1 MSESRTTLCY
11 HCGDSCTSKDI
22 IFDEKSFCCAG
33 CKTVYSILQQNN
45 MCAYYDYN
53 ETPGISQ
60 KQEIREGKFD
70 FLDNK
75 EIISKLIQFTDGK
88 TTNILFYIPQ
98 MHCSSCIWILEKLYS
113 FDAGIVNKKVNF
125 NKKELF
131 ITFKNEET
139 TLKNIVIK
147 LASLGYEPL
156 IDLRK
161 SEHEA
166 KSNIAKTRLYK
177 LGIAGFCFSNIMML
191 SFPDYLAI
199 SNEVNFSLAKWFQGI
214 SIGLSLPVLIYSGNE
229 FFISAYK
236 GLKNKIINIDFPV
249 ALAVA
254 ITFIRSL
261 YEIFSGT
268 GSGYLDSMSGI
279 IFFLLIGRWLQ
290 EKTEFNIAFDRDF
303 KSFFPIA
310 IDKITDDKITP
321 TPVEEIRPDDIL
333 LIHNHEIIPVDG
345 ILSKGDATL
354 DYSFVSGE
362 STLVK
367 ANIGEII
374 YAGAKQM
381 SGNIE
386 IIASKT
392 VSQSYLNNLWNQF

>member
-75 EIISKLIQFTDGK
+75 EIVSKIIQFTDGK
-88 TTNILFYIPQ
+88 TTNVLFYIPQ

-113 FDAGIVNKKVNF
+113 FDAGIINNKVNF

-199 SNEVNFSLAKWFQGI
+199 SNEVNFSLVKWFQGI
-214 SIGLSLPVLIYSGNE
+214 SIGLSLPVLFYSGNE

>member
-1 MSESRTTLCY
+1 MSDSKTTHCY
-11 HCGDSCTSKDI
+11 HCGDSCPSNSI
-22 IFDEKSFCCAG
+22 LFDEKTFCCSG

-45 MCAYYDYN
+45 MCEYYDYN

-60 KQEIREGKFD
+60 KQEVREGKFD

-88 TTNILFYIPQ
+88 MTNILFYIPQ
-98 MHCSSCIWILEKLYS
+98 MHCSSCIWILEKLYN
-113 FDAGIVNKKVNF
+113 FDAGIVNNKVNF

-131 ITFKNEET
+131 ITYKNDET
-139 TLKNIVIK
+139 TLKNIVKK

-161 SEHEA
+161 SENEA
-166 KSNIAKTRLYK
+166 KSNVAKTRLYK

-191 SFPDYLAI
+191 SFPDYLSI
-199 SNEVNFSLAKWFQGI
+199 SNEVSLSLAKWFQGI
-214 SIGLSLPVLIYSGNE
+214 SVALSLPVLFYSGNE

-236 GLKNKIINIDFPV
+236 GLQNRIINIDFPV

-261 YEIFSGT
+261 YEIISGT

-290 EKTEFNIAFDRDF
+290 EKTEYNIAFDRDF

-310 IDKITDDKITP
+310 IDKITDKKIEP
-321 TPVEEIRPDDIL
+321 TPVEEIQPDDIL
-333 LIHNHEIIPVDG
+333 LIHNYEIIPVDG

-354 DYSFVSGE
+354 DYSFVTGE

>member
-1 MSESRTTLCY
+1 
-11 HCGDSCTSKDI
+11 
-22 IFDEKSFCCAG
+22 
-33 CKTVYSILQQNN
+33 
-45 MCAYYDYN
+45 
-53 ETPGISQ
+53 
-60 KQEIREGKFD
+60 
-70 FLDNK
+70 
-75 EIISKLIQFTDGK
+75 
-88 TTNILFYIPQ
+88 

-113 FDAGIVNKKVNF
+113 FDAGIVNNKVNF

-139 TLKNIVIK
+139 TLKNIVTK

-214 SIGLSLPVLIYSGNE
+214 SIGLSLPVLFYSGNE

-261 YEIFSGT
+261 YEILSGT

>member
-1 MSESRTTLCY
+1 MSESRVTLCY

-113 FDAGIVNKKVNF
+113 FDAGIVNNKVNF

-131 ITFKNEET
+131 ITYKNEET
-139 TLKNIVIK
+139 TLKNIVTK

-214 SIGLSLPVLIYSGNE
+214 SIGLSLPVLFYSGNE
-229 FFISAYK
+229 FFDSAYK

-261 YEIFSGT
+261 YEILSGT

-392 VSQSYLNNLWNQF
+392 ISQSYLNNLWNQF